1 MRCLTPGAARPLK
14 QIFVLLVLVNVFL
27 AILTQA
33 YSEDSNDSKA
43 VSAVPGICARARS
56 LPVASLSRR
65 CWCRA

>member
-1 MRCLTPGAARPLK
+1 MRCLTPGAARPFI

-43 VSAVPGICARARS
+43 VSAVPDIDAHALAPRW
-56 LPVASLSRR
+56 ASLTRR
-65 CWCRA
+65 RLGRV